1 MKARLSFRLEM
12 YIPSVDMGEYDE
24 YSGSAARTSRL
35 PPTNYERERE
45 RGPGG
50 RQLDRQNSRKKL
62 EQYSRIPRWR
72 SV

>member
-1 MKARLSFRLEM
+1 
-12 YIPSVDMGEYDE
+12 MGEYDE
-24 YSGSAARTSRL
+24 YSGSSARTSRL

-50 RQLDRQNSRKKL
+50 RQLDRQLDRQNSRKKL

-72 SV
+72 SE

>member
-1 MKARLSFRLEM
+1 M
-12 YIPSVDMGEYDE
+12 YIPSLDMGEYDE

-50 RQLDRQNSRKKL
+50 RQLDRQLERQLDRQNSRKKL
-62 EQYSRIPRWR
+62 EQYSRIPRLN
-72 SV
+72 SE

>member
-1 MKARLSFRLEM
+1 M
-12 YIPSVDMGEYDE
+12 YIPSLDMGEYDE

-50 RQLDRQNSRKKL
+50 RQLDTQLDRQSSRKKL